1 MLTKKENVASISLF
15 FALSFL
21 LIFTINFTASDLFSK
36 WDENNN
42 NKLSKSE
49 FMNEFSTE
57 FYSAWDIR
65 SDEDLDADD
74 FHMVVFNVADANR
87 DEYLDRAEI
96 EWGHKYMYGDYV
108 EFNYIINETDENG
121 GLEFNRFHD
130 MLKTTNYFSDIDL
143 DNNEKISEEELTEAV
158 FSDWDM
164 NGNGYLSEEEF
175 STFDQYYFQIDQLEG

>member
-1 MLTKKENVASISLF
+1 MLIVKENLARISIAF
-15 FALSFL
+15 GLSFL
-21 LIFTINFTASDLFSK
+21 LIFALNFTAPDLFSQ
-36 WDENNN
+36 WDENDNG
-42 NKLSKSE
+42 KLSKSE

-65 SDEDLDADD
+65 SNENLDADD
-74 FHMVVFNVADANR
+74 FHMVTFNVADANR
-87 DEYLDRAEI
+87 DKYLERAEI

-130 MLKTTNYFSDIDL
+130 MLKATNYFSDIDL
-143 DNNEKISEEELTEAV
+143 DNNEMISKEELTEAV

-164 NGNGYLSEEEF
+164 NGDGYLSEDEF
-175 STFDQYYFQIDQLEG
+175 TTFDRYYFQIDELAG